1 MLAENLSSLGLLLLF
16 EKEFVDV
23 ARDASLGNRNLTN
36 KLVQLLIVL
45 NGKLDVSGNNTGL
58 LVLAGAVAGKLKQ
71 LSNEV
76 FEDGA
81 HENSRCDLVK
91 IEKIVDFGAN
101 LMFLAPFFQKSG
113 CENLCSKFKIGL

>member
-23 ARDASLGNRNLTN
+23 ARDASLGDRNLTN
-36 KLVQLLIVL
+36 QLVQLLIVL

-58 LVLAGAVAGKLKQ
+58 LVLASAVAGKLKQ

-76 FEDGA
+76 FQHGA
-81 HENSRCDLVK
+81 HENSGRDTDAGGVSALTEVSTDTSDG
-91 IEKIVDFGAN
+91 ER
-101 LMFLAPFFQKSG
+101 
-113 CENLCSKFKIGL
+113 ET